1 MTWIKWKWMKKCSH
15 FIQVTIS
22 LIIYSYLSFGDI
34 WALQFGRTCV
44 THKNPVYD
52 FAHHKSPITQWL
64 ERSNQYSGRS
74 WVRLPLGNS
83 EKSFSEYLTW
93 DHFYTH
99 FLFIQ
104 VTISLLIYS
113 HLSFGHIWALQPGRT
128 CVAHKNPVYDF
139 AHHESPI
146 AQWLECSNRYSGRS
160 WVRLPLGNSE
170 KSFSEY
176 LTWDHFY
183 THYQKIAVK
192 CCCITVQGGQWYKLK
207 FTWHDKGTLLLELF
221 LDGMSD
227 CSNYNLLWNDKFL
240 NMFDC

>member
-1 MTWIKWKWMKKCSH
+1 MNCSTAGSMAN
-15 FIQVTIS
+15 V
-22 LIIYSYLSFGDI
+22 LIGAMYKATTYLLI
-34 WALQFGRTCV
+34 
-44 THKNPVYD
+44 
-52 FAHHKSPITQWL
+52 QWL

-74 WVRLPLGNS
+74 WVQLPLGNS

-160 WVRLPLGNSE
+160 WVRLWVFDLR
-170 KSFSEY
+170 SFLYS
-176 LTWDHFY
+176 LSKNCCKVLL
-183 THYQKIAVK
+183 HYSPGWPVI
-192 CCCITVQGGQWYKLK
+192 
-207 FTWHDKGTLLLELF
+207 
-221 LDGMSD
+221 
-227 CSNYNLLWNDKFL
+227 
-240 NMFDC
+240 